1 LVCAV
6 GLVSLAFGSGAASA
20 APASRYV
27 AAGGTD
33 AGNDCGEPTQP
44 CATIQHAIDEASAG
58 DTIHVAAGAY
68 TEDVTIAKSVTLLGP
83 NAGVDPN
90 TASRATEATIDGGVG
105 RAITVT
111 AAGVTIDGF
120 SITAAVN
127 GAPIYTHGAD
137 VDRLTVSDDI
147 LDATVAALALEAGG
161 EEIAVERNLIAGGGY
176 GIFTGEAT
184 YTDLEIADNVITG
197 PVQYYGI
204 FTGGSTIEGFE
215 LTGNAVEAISDISA
229 TITHGVVAGNLFNGE
244 KPGEMTLQI
253 DLHESILAG
262 NSFEGH
268 GTTGCLQLFGS
279 QYSLDPSEE
288 VLITE
293 NSFHAC
299 DAYGIQLSPDV
310 EAIEIT
316 GNTISDS
323 YDGINT
329 RDISN
334 WDVSG
339 LGIEI
344 SANSITGSTHLGV
357 DNTVEGALDAR
368 DNWWGC
374 NGGPGQSGC
383 DSVGA
388 GVEASPYVVLTG
400 SASATELE
408 FDGSA
413 VVTAAV
419 DTDSSGAFVAGV
431 PGTVTFASQLGSFQ
445 AATANLVAGS
455 AGSTFTAGSQPGPAG
470 ITVELDGEGVAVPLT
485 IVTPPATVS
494 TPPPSPPQPTPTPTP
509 AVSEPQMESPAKP
522 VSVQGGQPTVGTIS
536 CGEGTC
542 QVDSK
547 AAVAKLG
554 GKSFKLKVIVPASI
568 SAGSSAAVKVVL
580 PKSVRQALAKAG
592 TGTVRVTIAVV
603 DANGRTVTQTI
614 RVKIKRQ

>member
-1 LVCAV
+1 
-6 GLVSLAFGSGAASA
+6 LVSLAFGSGAASA

-27 AAGGTD
+27 ATGGIDT
-33 AGNDCGEPTQP
+33 GNDCVEPTQP
-44 CATIQHAIDEASAG
+44 CATIQHAINEASIA
-58 DTIHVAAGAY
+58 DTIQVAAGTYA
-68 TEDVTIAKSVTLLGP
+68 EDVTIPKSVTLLGP

-90 TASRATEATIDGGVG
+90 TAPRAAEATIDGGVG
-105 RAITVT
+105 RAIVVT
-111 AAGVTIDGF
+111 GEGVTVDGF
-120 SITAAVN
+120 SITAAVS

-147 LDATVAALALEAGG
+147 LNASAAALQLEAGG
-161 EEIAVERNLIAGGGY
+161 EELAVEHNLIGGGGY
-176 GIFTGEAT
+176 GIFTGAAT
-184 YTDLEIADNVITG
+184 YTDLGIVDNVITG
-197 PVQYYGI
+197 PVQFYGI
-204 FTGGSTIEGFE
+204 YTGGSTIEGFE
-215 LTGNAVEAISDISA
+215 LTGNAVEAISDIGA
-229 TITHGVVAGNLFNGE
+229 TITRGVVAGNLFNGE

-253 DLHESILAG
+253 DLHESILVG

-316 GNTISDS
+316 GNAISDS
-323 YDGINT
+323 YDGIDT

-344 SANSITGSTHLGV
+344 SANSITGSTHMGV
-357 DNTVEGALDAR
+357 DNTVEGTLDAR

-374 NGGPGQSGC
+374 NGGPGGSGC

-400 SASATELE
+400 SASASELE
-408 FDGSA
+408 FGGTA
-413 VVTAAV
+413 AVTAAV
-419 DTDSSGAFVAGV
+419 DTDSNGAFVAGV
-431 PGTVTFASQLGSFQ
+431 PGTVTFASQLGSF
-445 AATANLVAGS
+445 AAPTANLVAGS
-455 AGSTFTAGSQPGPAG
+455 AGSTFAAGSQAGPAG
-470 ITVELDGEGVAVPLT
+470 ITVALDGQGVAVPLT
-485 IVTPPATVS
+485 IVSPPPTVS
-494 TPPPSPPQPTPTPTP
+494 TPPPSTPPPTP
-509 AVSEPQMESPAKP
+509 APAPAASEPQIESPAGP
-522 VSVQGGQPTVGTIS
+522 VSVQGAQPTVGTIS

-554 GKSFKLKVIVPASI
+554 GKSFKLKVIVPATI

-580 PKSVRQALAKAG
+580 PKSVRKALAKAKV
-592 TGTVRVTIAVV
+592 GTVRVTIAVIN
-603 DANGRTVTQTI
+603 AKGQTVTQTI
-614 RVKIKRQ
+614 RVKIKQQT